1 VNFAQDRTGERGH
14 TSLNGVKS
22 DNKQRNTRAGFTV
35 ALPIER
41 QKSPKL
47 SASTGITTRTGSEF
61 TVVGVAWQYRWG
73 DGY

>member
-35 ALPIER
+35 A
-41 QKSPKL
+41 
-47 SASTGITTRTGSEF
+47 
-61 TVVGVAWQYRWG
+61 
-73 DGY
+73 